1 MNYFLSICIP
11 TYNGGETLKYN
22 VNKLVKMQPEYGFEI
37 CVSDN
42 ASDDGTQEFMRCVE
56 SKYKF
61 IKYHRNKENFGF
73 AYNLDFVIN
82 MAGGKYMWM
91 LGDDDELNE
100 ENIRIVIRA
109 LQNKNVDICVV
120 NGCTPKHITRV
131 ENLSTQIFYDKNE
144 VLEKLGEHMA
154 WISCLILSKNTVNE
168 ITIKNRWYNSL
179 PHIIEI
185 FKYLD
190 NRCKLLWLNNIC
202 VTSQEKAYIRYNKNI
217 LDYLIRDWYKVTNFL
232 KNYNE
237 NSKKVFLKNIIK
249 RMFSNKSIII
259 LRKENIINKA
269 SLIKIKNEL
278 AYYPICFR
286 LKLYIISIIPSW
298 LLEIFYNFYKRILKR

>member
-11 TYNGGETLKYN
+11 TYNGGENLKYN
-22 VNKLVKMQPEYGFEI
+22 INKLIKMQPEYGFEI

-42 ASDDGTQEFMRCVE
+42 ASDDGTQEFMTIVANE
-56 SKYKF
+56 YEF

-82 MAGGKYMWM
+82 MASGKYTWM

-100 ENIRIVIRA
+100 RNIITVIRT
-109 LQNKNVDICVV
+109 LQKENVDICIV
-120 NGCTPKHITRV
+120 NGCTPKYVIRV
-131 ENLSTQIFYDKNE
+131 KNLSTQIFYDKNE
-144 VLEKLGEHMA
+144 VLEKLGEHMG
-154 WISCLILSKNTVNE
+154 WISCIILSKNTVNE
-168 ITIKNRWYNSL
+168 IIIKNRWNNSL
-179 PHIIEI
+179 PHLIEI

-190 NRCKLLWLNNIC
+190 NKCKLLWLNNIC

-232 KNYNE
+232 KDYNE
-237 NSKKVFLKNIIK
+237 NSKKVFLKNIVK

-259 LRKENIINKA
+259 LRKENIINKR
-269 SLIKIKNEL
+269 SLIKIKDEL

-286 LKLYIISIIPSW
+286 FKLYAISIVPSW
-298 LLEIFYNFYKRILKR
+298 ILKDFYNFYKKIFKR